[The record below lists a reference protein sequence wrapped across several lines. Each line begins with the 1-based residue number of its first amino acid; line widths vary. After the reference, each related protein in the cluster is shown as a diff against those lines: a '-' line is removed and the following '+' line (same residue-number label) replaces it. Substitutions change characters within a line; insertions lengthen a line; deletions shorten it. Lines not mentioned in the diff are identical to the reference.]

1 MIKEKFDDSKELN
14 NEKLLKF
21 KLENVNE
28 KNVNPIKIQQT
39 KESLRLFNDKNKAQF
54 F

>member
-28 KNVNPIKIQQT
+28 KKC
-39 KESLRLFNDKNKAQF
+39 KYY
-54 F
+54 